1 MGSGGPGDPYLNPA
15 AFSQIP
21 RSPNGVPTRLGTAP
35 KMLDIR
41 GFHQFGEDLGLRK
54 KFNFSEQRSFE
65 VRADFFNPFNRAGRG
80 DPVTNITN
88 PLFGKITGAQR
99 GPRNIQIEARVTF

>member
-1 MGSGGPGDPYLNPA
+1 MPLWLNRTLCKWYRSCFS
-15 AFSQIP
+15 AF
-21 RSPNGVPTRLGTAP
+21 
-35 KMLDIR
+35 
-41 GFHQFGEDLGLRK
+41 F
-54 KFNFSEQRSFE
+54 FSEQRSFE
-65 VRADFFNPFNRAGRG
+65 VRADFFNPINRAGRG